1 MITITCTYSHLPS
14 YSHRHLFNDRFM
26 DGVKARL
33 PGRLAACLLILDVR
47 TDKVLK
53 VWYENDW
60 DAFSTKVSTIINVFV
75 LFHDDFM

>member
-1 MITITCTYSHLPS
+1 
-14 YSHRHLFNDRFM
+14 M
-26 DGVKARL
+26 DAVKARL

-60 DAFSTKVSTIINVFV
+60 DAFSTKVNKNNE
-75 LFHDDFM
+75 

>member
-1 MITITCTYSHLPS
+1 
-14 YSHRHLFNDRFM
+14 M

-60 DAFSTKVSTIINVFV
+60 DAFSTKVSVRMYVCCFIMTSCRLWYFDVCV
-75 LFHDDFM
+75 LFLD

>member
-1 MITITCTYSHLPS
+1 
-14 YSHRHLFNDRFM
+14 M

-60 DAFSTKVSTIINVFV
+60 DAFSTKDLLSDEIKSYRKNPVAYVQMQIGIR
-75 LFHDDFM
+75 